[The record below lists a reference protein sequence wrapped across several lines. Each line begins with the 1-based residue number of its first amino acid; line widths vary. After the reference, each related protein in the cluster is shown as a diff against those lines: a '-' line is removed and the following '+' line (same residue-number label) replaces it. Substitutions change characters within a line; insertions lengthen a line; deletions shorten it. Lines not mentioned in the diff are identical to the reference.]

1 MAWPA
6 IKRKFT
12 QEEFRL
18 YVPGLAW
25 GPWRPDKVVL
35 HNTAAP
41 SWAQWEEKA
50 ALDRE
55 AGRVPGTTRINSLEN
70 YFKNDRGWSGC
81 PHLFIPDDGIWVM
94 NPLTLP
100 GVHTPSWNHNSIGI
114 EMVADFSRE
123 DDDSGPGLKVKLNTV
138 FAVAILCETF
148 GLSANKNT
156 IKLHKDDPKTTHDCP
171 GRDFAQD
178 YELVIRAVQD
188 LMGGGELDH
197 DEMAHLVTM
206 PDIFKPIRF
215 GVSAVNG
222 LNFRS
227 GPGVSNHSKGELAAG
242 VRLEI
247 LDEAPNGTMKWLQVK
262 TPAGYI
268 GWVAGKYV
276 NEEKGK

>member
-6 IKRKFT
+6 VKRKFG
-12 QEEFRL
+12 QEEFRR
-18 YVPGLAW
+18 YVAGLAW
-25 GPWRPDKVVL
+25 GPWRPSKMVL

-50 ALDRE
+50 AEDRK
-55 AGRVPGTTRINSLEN
+55 AGRVPGVTRIASLEN
-70 YFKNDRGWSGC
+70 YFRNERKWGGC

-100 GVHTPSWNHNSIGI
+100 GTHTPSWNHNSIGI

-138 FAVAILCETF
+138 FAVAVLCETF
-148 GLSANKNT
+148 GLTPSSNT

-178 YELVIRAVQD
+178 YDLVIAAVQD
-188 LMGGGELDH
+188 LMEGGDLDH
-197 DEMAHLVTM
+197 DELAHLEKPVV
-206 PDIFKPIRF
+206 FKPLRL
-215 GVSAVNG
+215 GVSAANG
-222 LNFRS
+222 LNFRR
-227 GPGVSNHSKGELAAG
+227 GPGVNNESVGQLAKG
-242 VRLEI
+242 VRFEI
-247 LDEAPNGTMKWLQVK
+247 LDEAPNGTTKWLQVK
-262 TPAGYI
+262 TPAGYV

-276 NEEKGK
+276 NEVKG